1 VKLKPFA
8 LSVLMLSLGTTGL
21 LAAHATGAPQGQP
34 QAGYGQDRG
43 GWDAPPPEFRDIQRQ
58 GFHEGIESAR
68 RDVHSG
74 RATDVDQHERFRHPM
89 VPRESWEDYRA
100 GFRRG
105 YETAMSHLNNVPP
118 PPPAPVL
125 GHDQDR
131 GHDMGGWDAAPQEF
145 RDIQR
150 QGFHDGIEG
159 ARKDVDNHRR
169 PDVNNRDEFRRP
181 PVPRESWREYR
192 EGFRRGYETAMSHLM
207 NR

>member
-43 GWDAPPPEFRDIQRQ
+43 GWDAPPP
-58 GFHEGIESAR
+58 
-68 RDVHSG
+68 
-74 RATDVDQHERFRHPM
+74 
-89 VPRESWEDYRA
+89 
-100 GFRRG
+100 
-105 YETAMSHLNNVPP
+105 
-118 PPPAPVL
+118 
-125 GHDQDR
+125 
-131 GHDMGGWDAAPQEF
+131 EF